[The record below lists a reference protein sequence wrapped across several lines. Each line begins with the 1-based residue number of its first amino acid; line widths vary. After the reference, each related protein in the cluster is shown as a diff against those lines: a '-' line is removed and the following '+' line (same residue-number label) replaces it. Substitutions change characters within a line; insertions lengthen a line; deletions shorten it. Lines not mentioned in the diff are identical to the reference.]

1 MAKIILETNNTF
13 SIGANASDSTV
24 YGAAG
29 TEKVIL
35 AAGSYA
41 SIDQNVERTELSGA
55 SSSYTYTIAGN
66 KIIVSSG
73 SKPVATIIGG
83 NGNKTIAFSDGSA
96 TLALTGLNKA
106 TLGGKTISTTASAL
120 SDMTLNIADT
130 SNAEPAS
137 STTVVASPGT
147 IGSATVQ
154 STSTIDFPLDYSND
168 FTSKFIY
175 TEATVAGANAFNIH
189 SDTASV
195 VLSLVGTSGDVLIID
210 GYSGDYTAK
219 LSGSKLTLENN
230 NQVITVA
237 LAAKS
242 IVTLRFYDGPK
253 IVNLAEQTLGGNSL
267 ITKTGVL
274 HIDGVTARELMSV
287 TTAVKAALT
296 DKSGKSYST
305 VDAAITSNDATVI
318 SAALAGT
325 GFTSITDFIADR
337 AKLLNLLSPATFSVA
352 LDSDTGI
359 STIDNIT
366 NDGTIEIN
374 GTAVGATLSYSV
386 DAGKTFIQ
394 LTGSS
399 FILPEGVYAAGQI
412 KVKQTIAGVDSAVA
426 SLSALTV
433 DSSVSVPKISLAEDT
448 GSSATDGIT
457 NVATVNVRNL
467 EVGATWQYSING
479 ADFVDGVGTSFTLPV
494 NLTYGQGD
502 IIVRQTDK
510 AGNES
515 DVDGY
520 FGYNISDWTID
531 NTAAKL
537 TDIYIND
544 TGTDGD
550 YITADGTVTVYDL
563 EIGAELWYSIDGAF
577 TFAQAIDNTFV
588 MPNGTYDIGKIF
600 VKQIDA
606 AGNLSEST
614 QSQQQW
620 VVENNNSAGSVVAID
635 ATDLTLTGTSAADI
649 FNIASGSYKATIAD
663 FKTGDKLKFF
673 AGAAIVFI
681 QDNNQGDGY
690 QEISA
695 TDPNTGATAII
706 ALTGL
711 TSAQDDG
718 AFNVPGFNNV
728 FGSGSLV

>member
-1 MAKIILETNNTF
+1 
-13 SIGANASDSTV
+13 
-24 YGAAG
+24 
-29 TEKVIL
+29 
-35 AAGSYA
+35 
-41 SIDQNVERTELSGA
+41 
-55 SSSYTYTIAGN
+55 
-66 KIIVSSG
+66 
-73 SKPVATIIGG
+73 
-83 NGNKTIAFSDGSA
+83 
-96 TLALTGLNKA
+96 
-106 TLGGKTISTTASAL
+106 
-120 SDMTLNIADT
+120 
-130 SNAEPAS
+130 
-137 STTVVASPGT
+137 
-147 IGSATVQ
+147 
-154 STSTIDFPLDYSND
+154 
-168 FTSKFIY
+168 
-175 TEATVAGANAFNIH
+175 
-189 SDTASV
+189 
-195 VLSLVGTSGDVLIID
+195 
-210 GYSGDYTAK
+210 
-219 LSGSKLTLENN
+219 
-230 NQVITVA
+230 
-237 LAAKS
+237 
-242 IVTLRFYDGPK
+242 
-253 IVNLAEQTLGGNSL
+253 
-267 ITKTGVL
+267 
-274 HIDGVTARELMSV
+274 
-287 TTAVKAALT
+287 
-296 DKSGKSYST
+296 
-305 VDAAITSNDATVI
+305 
-318 SAALAGT
+318 
-325 GFTSITDFIADR
+325 
-337 AKLLNLLSPATFSVA
+337 
-352 LDSDTGI
+352 
-359 STIDNIT
+359 
-366 NDGTIEIN
+366 
-374 GTAVGATLSYSV
+374 V

-728 FGSGSLV
+728 FGSGSLVYISLQISLG